1 VSTLI
6 LLQVYLII
14 SVFIQSIFTHNPKSF
29 FMNLDNLRVEYPQE
43 QNINIE
49 TKELKG
55 LNLKSL
61 YWIIGSTI
69 ISCVTILTSVYGI
82 KSSITD
88 VKTEIQILQLDKAND
103 KTFNEYRLSEL
114 TARLK
119 SNEDQIAIMKRTVNE
134 LEAESLHNIFKN
146 K

>member
-1 VSTLI
+1 
-6 LLQVYLII
+6 
-14 SVFIQSIFTHNPKSF
+14 
-29 FMNLDNLRVEYPQE
+29 MNLDNLRVEYPQE